1 MYLKFY
7 KHPQKIIILI
17 INDDHETR
25 TQECVNLSSDSFKGI
40 IRCMIL
46 YFRISNFHW
55 SRLLH
60 AASRDLS
67 SHVSVCDKK
76 NLFVRGPIF
85 VMLFSKLV

>member
-1 MYLKFY
+1 
-7 KHPQKIIILI
+7 
-17 INDDHETR
+17 
-25 TQECVNLSSDSFKGI
+25 
-40 IRCMIL
+40 MIL

-85 VMLFSKLV
+85 VMLFSKLVWPISMKFGMMEVLRG